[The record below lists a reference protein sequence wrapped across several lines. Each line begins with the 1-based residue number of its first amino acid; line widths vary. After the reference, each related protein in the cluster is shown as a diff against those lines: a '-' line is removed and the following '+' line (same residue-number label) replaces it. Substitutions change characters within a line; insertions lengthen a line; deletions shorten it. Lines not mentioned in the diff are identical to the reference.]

1 MLQTAEQASSPS
13 SSGPSEPSDP
23 SDPSEPPEPDPT
35 PTPKPKAES
44 VTVAVTGSGGHGV
57 MTTGQMLL
65 DAAARD
71 GFQGMMT
78 RSMGPQIRGG
88 EAAAFVRLSAGEVT
102 CPGDCI
108 DILIAFDWASTER
121 FAAEIVLGPKSLVLR
136 DPSLGEAPPMVSQ
149 SGARVID
156 FPIMDMIADIPKGR
170 ANMVGLG
177 VLSGLV
183 GLSRRTV
190 LDVLEKALRRKGE
203 EAVKA
208 SAAGIDAGFD
218 ACAEMPL
225 SYRLAVPTTRADNWN
240 ISGNEAIGLGA
251 LRAGIRF
258 VAAYPITPATEIL
271 EWLAP
276 NLEHLGGELLQAEDE
291 LASVNMLIGGS
302 FGGIPTMTATSGP
315 GLALMTEAIGL
326 SVASETPIVVVN
338 VQRGGPSTGI
348 PTKSE
353 QSDLNIALY
362 GLHGDAPHL
371 VTATNSVSDCVFTA
385 QWSVYLSE
393 ALQCPAIVLT
403 DQLLGQTRAVIE
415 APGEYPFVAKREVA
429 PAGLTDYQRYAIT
442 ESGVSPMAI
451 PGTPGGEYVADGLEH
466 TPTGR
471 PSSQA
476 EDHSAQLDKRLRK
489 LQSFDFGDNWA
500 DIEGDGDTAIITW
513 GSCTGPAR
521 EARKR
526 AEAEGHKV
534 RVISIRLIAP
544 VQTEK
549 FAAAMKGVKHA
560 VIVEQSH
567 SQQFYRYLRAHYDL
581 PGEVTVHNRPG
592 PLPMRPSDV
601 CEKLGFGS

>member
-1 MLQTAEQASSPS
+1 
-13 SSGPSEPSDP
+13 
-23 SDPSEPPEPDPT
+23 
-35 PTPKPKAES
+35 
-44 VTVAVTGSGGHGV
+44 

-88 EAAAFVRLSAGEVT
+88 EAAAFVRLSASEVT
-102 CPGDCI
+102 CPGDGI
-108 DILIAFDWASTER
+108 DILIAFDWVSTER
-121 FAAEIVLGPKSLVLR
+121 FAAEIELGPESLVLR
-136 DPSLGEAPPMVSQ
+136 DPSLGETPEMISG
-149 SGARVID
+149 SGAQVID
-156 FPIMDMIADIPKGR
+156 LPVSDIIAEIPKGR

-177 VLSGLV
+177 VLAGLAGV
-183 GLSRRTV
+183 DRRTV
-190 LDVLEKALRRKGE
+190 LDVLEKALGRKGP

-208 SAAGIDAGFD
+208 SAAGIEAGFD
-218 ACAEMPL
+218 ASGSMPR
-225 SYRLAVPTTRADNWN
+225 SFRLAESSVEGGHWN

-276 NLEHLGGELLQAEDE
+276 NLEHLGGALLQAEDE

-302 FGGIPTMTATSGP
+302 FGGVPTLTATSGP

-385 QWSVYLSE
+385 QWSVHLAE

-415 APGEYPFVAKREVA
+415 APGDYPFFAERETA
-429 PAGLTDYQRYAIT
+429 PVNVENYERYAVT

-466 TPTGR
+466 MPSGR

-476 EDHSAQLDKRLRK
+476 EDHSAQLDKRWRK
-489 LQSFDFGDNWA
+489 LWSHDFGENWA
-500 DIEGDGDTAIITW
+500 DIEGSGDTAIITW

-526 AEAEGHKV
+526 ALAQGQDV
-534 RVISIRLIAP
+534 RMISIRLISP
-544 VQTEK
+544 VQNQK
-549 FAAAMKGVKHA
+549 FDAAMKGVKRA
-560 VIVEQSH
+560 VVVEQSH
-567 SQQFYRYLRAHYDL
+567 SQQFYKYLRAHYDL
-581 PGEVTVHNRPG
+581 PSDVAVFNRPG
-592 PLPMRPSDV
+592 PLPMRPADV
-601 CEKLGFGS
+601 CETLGFGS